1 MIKRYLPFLRNEGLD
16 FFLDCFCA
24 FAFLYIFALWL
35 NG

>member
-24 FAFLYIFALWL
+24 FAFGYVALLWL
-35 NG
+35 IG